1 MRNVATAATLVG
13 IAFVCTTGAALA
25 QAKPRAKVD
34 FGELEYKSSCAAC
47 HGLKGKGDGGY
58 AFWLTKGPT
67 DLTMLA
73 KKNGGVFP
81 LQRVYEVIDGR
92 DSTSTQMGPH
102 GSRDMP
108 VWGARYSAEA
118 SSYYYH
124 AEVPGQYDSE
134 ALARTR
140 ILALVEY
147 INRLQVK

>member
-1 MRNVATAATLVG
+1 MKMGMKNLTTTAALVG
-13 IAFVCTTGAALA
+13 IAFVFTSAALA

-102 GSRDMP
+102 GSREMP
-108 VWGARYSAEA
+108 IWGARYSGEA
-118 SSYYYH
+118 SSY
-124 AEVPGQYDSE
+124 AMELDTE
-134 ALARTR
+134 AFARSR
-140 ILALVEY
+140 ILALVDY
-147 INRLQVK
+147 ISRLQVK